1 VNAASSRTRVNA
13 FVLFFLVK
21 TKTAFY
27 LDENREVPAELELT
41 QRSFMLRDPEYG
53 VAYEGFALHLVKEGS
68 VVEIRDCVL
77 EAEAEAAAAEA
88 RAIQASLAVGPDE
101 YFVVDA
107 RPVAPWK
114 GERAPSEFSESDASD
129 VSGDDASADE
139 EGPGKARRE
148 GAAAAERGALSKSN
162 LSNTD
167 LENTEVITE
176 EEQKAAL
183 EWAKRVLDYRRR
195 AFTLKQRTWQF
206 LDEPGSSPYAAAFTF
221 FMLAV
226 IVFSTFTF
234 CVETLP
240 QYYQHETDFGDKFFI
255 MEAVCISLFTAELIA
270 RLLTTPDLKNYFYDR
285 MNAVDVVAVAPFYFE
300 LALANAAVPGLS
312 VLRVVRLVRVFRLFK
327 VSRGSLTIFTETMAR
342 SAKPLYMLVFFTGIA
357 TIILSSLVYYAER
370 GEWNDALG
378 MWMRAHVWYCPVR
391 VGPNQGPVV
400 KDPLTYTLDSGI
412 TEPCVWID
420 PATYAIDYPGVDYPS
435 EAMFRCPF
443 AYEKDK
449 ETCVLT
455 YEQSPF
461 DSIPTSFWWCLVTMT
476 TVGYG
481 DVVPTQAFGQ
491 FVGGLVMIFGIVV
504 IALPITVIG
513 SNFATIYKS
522 HVTSETLSAEEREQQ
537 EEADDE
543 LSDFEDEEVVLRN
556 DDAL

>member
-1 VNAASSRTRVNA
+1 
-13 FVLFFLVK
+13 
-21 TKTAFY
+21 
-27 LDENREVPAELELT
+27 LDENREVPLELELT

-107 RPVAPWK
+107 RPVAGR
-114 GERAPSEFSESDASD
+114 GERAPSEFSESDVSD
-129 VSGDDASADE
+129 VSGDNMSEDE
-139 EGPGKARRE
+139 GGEKRSRGARRRRD
-148 GAAAAERGALSKSN
+148 ARDVALQSATPSS
-162 LSNTD
+162 LLD
-167 LENTEVITE
+167 LEENPITE

-206 LDEPGSSPYAAAFTF
+206 LDEPSSSPYATAFTF
-221 FMLAV
+221 VMLSI

-234 CVETLP
+234 CIETLP
-240 QYYQHETDFGDKFFI
+240 QYYQHETVYSDKFFV
-255 MEAVCISLFTAELIA
+255 MEAVCISFFTAELIA
-270 RLLTTPDLKNYFYDR
+270 RLCATPDLRNYFYDR
-285 MNAVDVVAVAPFYFE
+285 MNVVDVVAVAPFYLE
-300 LALANAAVPGLS
+300 LALADAQIPGLS
-312 VLRVVRLVRVFRLFK
+312 VFRVVRLVRVFRLFK
-327 VSRGSLTIFTETMAR
+327 VSRGSLTIFAETMTR

-370 GEWNDALG
+370 GEWNETLG
-378 MWMRAHVWYCPVR
+378 MWMRPNVWYCEVLVPAD
-391 VGPNQGPVV
+391 VGPAV
-400 KDPLTYTLDSGI
+400 KDPLTYTLDSGLN
-412 TEPCVWID
+412 EPCVWID
-420 PATYAIDYPGVDYPS
+420 PDTYGVEYPSLDYPS

-443 AYEKDK
+443 AFEKDAEK
-449 ETCVLT
+449 CVKT

-491 FVGGLVMIFGIVV
+491 VIGGVVMIFGIVV

-522 HVTSETLSAEEREQQ
+522 HVTAETLTAEEREQQ

-543 LSDFEDEEVVLRN
+543 LSDFEDDEQEAAPRN

>member
-1 VNAASSRTRVNA
+1 M
-13 FVLFFLVK
+13 
-21 TKTAFY
+21 
-27 LDENREVPAELELT
+27 DENREVPLELELT

-107 RPVAPWK
+107 RPVAGRGK
-114 GERAPSEFSESDASD
+114 RAPSEFSESDVSD
-129 VSGDDASADE
+129 VSGDNMSEDE
-139 EGPGKARRE
+139 GGENRSRGARRRRDGRSGGGGDVAGRS
-148 GAAAAERGALSKSN
+148 GAPSPLS
-162 LSNTD
+162 LS
-167 LENTEVITE
+167 LEENPITE

-206 LDEPGSSPYAAAFTF
+206 LDEPSSSPYATAFTF
-221 FMLAV
+221 FMLSI

-234 CVETLP
+234 CIETLP
-240 QYYQHETDFGDKFFI
+240 QYYQHETVYSDKFFV

-270 RLLTTPDLKNYFYDR
+270 RLCTTPDLRNYFYDR
-285 MNAVDVVAVAPFYFE
+285 MNVVDVVAVAPFYFE
-300 LALANAAVPGLS
+300 LALADAQIPGLS
-312 VLRVVRLVRVFRLFK
+312 VFRVVRLVRVFRLFK
-327 VSRGSLTIFTETMAR
+327 VSRGSLTIFAETMTR

-370 GEWNDALG
+370 GEWNETLG
-378 MWMRAHVWYCPVR
+378 MWMRMNVWYCPVLVPAN
-391 VGPNQGPVV
+391 VGPAV
-400 KDPLTYTLDSGI
+400 KDPLTYTLDSGMI
-412 TEPCVWID
+412 EPCVWID
-420 PATYAIDYPGVDYPS
+420 PATYSVDHPSVDYPS

-443 AYEKDK
+443 AFEKDA
-449 ETCVLT
+449 ETCVRT

-491 FVGGLVMIFGIVV
+491 FIGGVVMIFGIVV

-522 HVTSETLSAEEREQQ
+522 HVSAETLTAEEREQQ

-543 LSDFEDEEVVLRN
+543 LSDFEEDETEVAPRN

>member
-1 VNAASSRTRVNA
+1 M
-13 FVLFFLVK
+13 
-21 TKTAFY
+21 
-27 LDENREVPAELELT
+27 DENREVPAELELT
-41 QRSFMLRDPEYG
+41 QRSFMLRDPDYG

-101 YFVVDA
+101 YFVADA
-107 RPVAPWK
+107 RPVAGR

-129 VSGDDASADE
+129 VSGDNASEDEGGEKDAR
-139 EGPGKARRE
+139 EGGARR
-148 GAAAAERGALSKSN
+148 RGAGKKTGGKRGAEAGSSLSES
-162 LSNTD
+162 LD
-167 LENTEVITE
+167 LENDPITE
-176 EEQKAAL
+176 EEQKVAI

-221 FMLAV
+221 FMLTV
-226 IVFSTFTF
+226 IIFSTFTF
-234 CVETLP
+234 CIETLP
-240 QYYQHETDFGDKFFI
+240 QYYQHDTNFTDKFFI

-270 RLLTTPDLKNYFYDR
+270 RLCTTPDLKNFFYDR
-285 MNAVDVVAVAPFYFE
+285 MNVVDVVAVAPFYLE
-300 LALANAAVPGLS
+300 LALADVDIPGLS
-312 VLRVVRLVRVFRLFK
+312 VFRVVRLVRVFRLFK
-327 VSRGSLTIFTETMAR
+327 VSRGSLTIFAETMSR
-342 SAKPLYMLVFFTGIA
+342 SAKPLYMLVFFTVIA
-357 TIILSSLVYYAER
+357 TVILSSLVYYAER
-370 GEWNDALG
+370 GEWNATLG
-378 MWMRAHVWYCPVR
+378 MWMRMNVWYCPVR
-391 VGPNQGPVV
+391 VGANEGPAE
-400 KDPLTYTLDSGI
+400 KNPLTYTMDSGML
-412 TEPCVWID
+412 EPCVWID
-420 PATYAIDYPGVDYPS
+420 PDTYAADYPAVDYPR

-443 AYEKDK
+443 AYEKDASA
-449 ETCVLT
+449 CVRT

-513 SNFATIYKS
+513 SNFATIYKA
-522 HVTSETLSAEEREQQ
+522 HVTGEALSAEERERE

-543 LSDFEDEEVVLRN
+543 LSDFEDEEVVPARN

>member
-1 VNAASSRTRVNA
+1 M
-13 FVLFFLVK
+13 
-21 TKTAFY
+21 
-27 LDENREVPAELELT
+27 DENREVPLELELT

-107 RPVAPWK
+107 RPVAGR
-114 GERAPSEFSESDASD
+114 GERAPSEFSESDVSD
-129 VSGDDASADE
+129 VSGDNMSEDE
-139 EGPGKARRE
+139 GGEKRSRGARRRRDA
-148 GAAAAERGALSKSN
+148 GDVASRSGTLSSVS
-162 LSNTD
+162 LD
-167 LENTEVITE
+167 LEENPITE

-206 LDEPGSSPYAAAFTF
+206 LDEPSSSPYATAFTF
-221 FMLAV
+221 VMLSI

-234 CVETLP
+234 CIETLP
-240 QYYQHETDFGDKFFI
+240 QYYQHETVYSDKFFV
-255 MEAVCISLFTAELIA
+255 MEAVCISFFTAELIA
-270 RLLTTPDLKNYFYDR
+270 RLCATPDLRNYFYDR
-285 MNAVDVVAVAPFYFE
+285 MNVVDVVAVAPFYLE
-300 LALANAAVPGLS
+300 LALADAQIPGLS
-312 VLRVVRLVRVFRLFK
+312 VFRVVRLVRVFRLFK
-327 VSRGSLTIFTETMAR
+327 VSRGSLTIFAETMTR

-370 GEWNDALG
+370 GEWNETLG
-378 MWMRAHVWYCPVR
+378 MWMRPNVWYCEVLVPAD
-391 VGPNQGPVV
+391 VGPAV
-400 KDPLTYTLDSGI
+400 KDPLTYTLDSGLN
-412 TEPCVWID
+412 EPCVWID
-420 PATYAIDYPGVDYPS
+420 PDTYGVEYPSLDYPS

-443 AYEKDK
+443 AFEKDADK
-449 ETCVLT
+449 CVKT

-491 FVGGLVMIFGIVV
+491 VIGGVVMIFGIVV

-522 HVTSETLSAEEREQQ
+522 HVTAETLTAEEREQQ

-543 LSDFEDEEVVLRN
+543 LSDFEDDEQEVAPRN